1 MAGISK
7 RAWVFLIATGGMT
20 TLAHANEPPPVHY
33 DIGLDVKEN
42 TVGAIAVRA
51 SVRTGDDGTVDF
63 DPPKQRPTEVHAER
77 GQLDTSVAGRWR
89 VTAAPGTDIVLAWRT
104 PEPEPISAPDWVAW
118 EKVMRPNGAVFSFG
132 AIFLAI
138 PRGPVTRKATATVA
152 LPSGWRASTALANDT
167 LTAGNLAYTSL
178 LASRDLYS
186 TTRPIGTTLLRM
198 SSVGT
203 RRQETDAIAT
213 RMASSLSA
221 LRSSAK
227 LHGTPGNDDP
237 TPLTVNLITFNAGE
251 GQGSSAG
258 GPSATVFLSQ
268 EDPARGWLFE
278 VVRSLAAANDPAGDT
293 SDAWFTQGFP
303 AYRVAS
309 VLRAEGVLDNMAFAQ
324 HVDRTLGAYGGSPL
338 RRVSNARVV
347 EDYDRIRE
355 MQSLPAARGELFAW
369 LVDARM
375 KEATQGRKDLADAL
389 RRMDAQP
396 AAMRG
401 TLDPGPALIAAVA
414 AEGGGD
420 IAPLYQQYIVDG
432 QLLQLPRDAL
442 GPCFSIGTVAYDYGW
457 QQQHVFAK
465 PPSQCN
471 TAAR

>member
-20 TLAHANEPPPVHY
+20 ALAHANEPPPVHY

-42 TVGAIAVRA
+42 TVGALTVRA

-63 DPPKQRPTEVHAER
+63 DPPKQRPAEVHAER

-89 VTAAPGTDIVLAWRT
+89 VTATPGTDIVLAWRT
-104 PEPEPISAPDWVAW
+104 PTPEPISAPDWVAW
-118 EKVMRPNGAVFSFG
+118 EKVMRPNGAVFSYG
-132 AIFLAI
+132 AVFLAI
-138 PRGPVTRKATATVA
+138 PRGPATREATATIA

-167 LTAGNLAYTSL
+167 LTTGNLADTSL

-186 TTRPIGTTLLRM
+186 TTRPIGTTTLRI
-198 SSVGT
+198 SSIGT
-203 RRQETDAIAT
+203 RQQETDAIAT
-213 RMASSLSA
+213 QMASLLSA
-221 LRSSAK
+221 LRSSAN
-227 LHGTPGNDDP
+227 LHGTHSDNGS
-237 TPLTVNLITFNAGE
+237 TQLTVNLTTFNAGG

-258 GPSATVFLSQ
+258 GSSATVFLSH
-268 EDPARGWLFE
+268 EDPARGWMFE
-278 VVRSLAAANDPAGDT
+278 VLRSLAAANDPAADT
-293 SDAWFTQGFP
+293 SNAWFTQGFN

-309 VLRAEGVLDNMAFAQ
+309 VLRAEGMLDNVTFAQ

-369 LVDARM
+369 LIDARM

-389 RRMDAQP
+389 RRMDAEP
-396 AAMRG
+396 ATTSATRDRG
-401 TLDPGPALIAAVA
+401 PTLIAAVA

-420 IAPLYQQYIVDG
+420 IAPLYQRYIVDG
-432 QLLQLPRDAL
+432 ELLQLPRDAL

-465 PPSQCN
+465 PQSQCN
-471 TAAR
+471 TAAM